1 MDNFEQFKAHQFPFD
16 ANLSVEVVTN
26 GQYVNVSLPYE
37 KRVAAWQKVAEL
49 LPESYYAAAS
59 NEIALEAVPEAAAQ
73 IIRGE
78 ITGRTL
84 VKL

>member
-1 MDNFEQFKAHQFPFD
+1 MPFILRNVKLIGVD
-16 ANLSVEVVTN
+16 SV
-26 GQYVNVSLPYE
+26 YCPYE